1 MSTNPSGG
9 RKGIRKDAI
18 SHGLYAFVFEKYGT
32 LKDYFIHLDKVMPGK
47 PADMLAKYIP
57 QEIAQTLQVTH
68 NVLICNFPEP
78 RAINTSEPVQL
89 DVIDVDAGVKP
100 TGCAPV
106 TADAGVSAP
115 DEECEDG

>member
-1 MSTNPSGG
+1 M
-9 RKGIRKDAI
+9 I
-18 SHGLYAFVFEKYGT
+18 
-32 LKDYFIHLDKVMPGK
+32 
-47 PADMLAKYIP
+47 AKYIP
-57 QEIAQTLQVTH
+57 SEIEQSVKIEH

-89 DVIDVDAGVKP
+89 DVIDVDAGVEP

-115 DEECEDG
+115 DEECEE